1 MTGNFEMFFL
11 SFFDSLSAFLFGF
24 SCLVFLGVA
33 TWRAGALKYAKGLKE
48 LWLAFFVFFLSALF
62 YSRYA
67 FFVRNGV
74 SYEVLTFLRLFL
86 TIGATV
92 LLLEASSNILLFKDL
107 PLHIMFFF
115 ISMGLAASLYAV
127 FVADSAALEENV
139 SFIVPMIGLI
149 YLFLSFV
156 SQPNLSKN
164 QGALLAAFCVVGM
177 IEQLAFNLFLGLG
190 FSFIFTLVLMLILAG
205 SYFLMIAEHSENA
218 RAESAESL
226 KKMSE
231 NVENIIKS
239 SPFPIVISKLK
250 NDVIVFANQNALKLF
265 AIDPSELARYHFK
278 DFFVDAENRKLLLEK
293 LEHNRQVQDF
303 EILVKTMLGSTPFWL
318 MVSANVIEY
327 KGDMVLY
334 TAFQDITSRKEREK
348 VLQNQADRDP
358 LTSIY
363 NRRYFEKSVSEKIK
377 KSLKDQQPFAVLMID
392 ADYFKDINDKYGHK
406 IGDKVLMEL
415 AHVVERS
422 VRPDDVVARYG
433 GEEFVVFLNNVDSK
447 IALSVAE
454 RLKEAIANAVVYSE
468 DGMPVLW
475 TVSVGVAPSGISDD
489 AGTMIKMADDAMY
502 LAKNKGRNRVEY
514 YNQKEIE
521 SLKRKNLPRQQVH
534 PVLERQEDEEIS
546 LLDDVDLGH
555 LLKD

>member
-1 MTGNFEMFFL
+1 MFFL

-24 SCLVFLGVA
+24 SCLIFLGVS

-48 LWLAFFVFFLSALF
+48 LWFAFFVFFLSALF

-67 FFVRNGV
+67 FFVQNGV

-190 FSFIFTLVLMLILAG
+190 FSFIFTLVLILILAG
-205 SYFLMIAEHSENA
+205 SYFLMIAEYNESA
-218 RAESAESL
+218 RTESAESL

-265 AIDPSELARYHFK
+265 AIEPSELARYHFK

-377 KSLKDQQPFAVLMID
+377 KALKAQQKFAVLMID
-392 ADYFKDINDKYGHK
+392 ADHFKDINDKYGHK

-489 AGTMIKMADDAMY
+489 VGTMIKMADDAMY

-521 SLKRKNLPRQQVH
+521 ALKRKDLPRQQVH

>member
-1 MTGNFEMFFL
+1 MFFL